1 MCGDFVVRSADLL
14 SLVLGWVNVIPA
26 LGPGGENMKGMVLAF
41 ALFLISNSSMAADCF
56 DMAGRDYNIDPDL
69 LRAISWQ
76 ESKWVVG
83 AIGKN
88 PGTGYGAGLMQIDSQ
103 HHTSLMQYGIKPERL
118 LTDACLNIYT
128 GAYYLALAFK
138 KWGVSWEAVGAYN
151 AGFRRTDRQAMR
163 RLEYARK
170 IEIFYRAIK
179 TNKNAGQSR
188 PVKK

>member
-1 MCGDFVVRSADLL
+1 MRKQ
-14 SLVLGWVNVIPA
+14 LVLA
-26 LGPGGENMKGMVLAF
+26 TLL
-41 ALFLISNSSMAADCF
+41 LISTPAWAADCF
-56 DMAGRDYNIDPDL
+56 DMAGRDYRIDPDL

-76 ESKWVVG
+76 ESKWKVN

-88 PGTGYGAGLMQIDSQ
+88 PGSGYGAGLMQIDSQ
-103 HHTSLMQYGIKPERL
+103 HQGELSQYGIKLGHL

-151 AGFRRTDRQAMR
+151 AGFRRTDSQAIR

-170 IEIFYRAIK
+170 IEAIYLAIK
-179 TNKNAGQSR
+179 RNKNAGQSSLT
-188 PVKK
+188 KN

>member
-1 MCGDFVVRSADLL
+1 MRKQ
-14 SLVLGWVNVIPA
+14 LVLA
-26 LGPGGENMKGMVLAF
+26 TLL
-41 ALFLISNSSMAADCF
+41 LISMPAWSADCF
-56 DMAGRDYNIDPDL
+56 DMAGRDYRIDPDL

-76 ESKWVVG
+76 ESKWVVN

-88 PGTGYGAGLMQIDSQ
+88 PGSGYGAGLMQIDSQ
-103 HHTSLMQYGIKPERL
+103 HHARLSEFGIKPEHL

-163 RLEYARK
+163 RLAYARK
-170 IEIFYRAIK
+170 IEAIYRAIK
-179 TNKNAGQSR
+179 ANKNAGQSR
-188 PVKK
+188 LVKNERPHE

>member
-1 MCGDFVVRSADLL
+1 MRKQ
-14 SLVLGWVNVIPA
+14 LVLA
-26 LGPGGENMKGMVLAF
+26 TLL
-41 ALFLISNSSMAADCF
+41 LISTPAWAADCF
-56 DMAGRDYNIDPDL
+56 DMAGRDYRIDSDL

-76 ESKWVVG
+76 ESKWKVN

-88 PGTGYGAGLMQIDSQ
+88 PGAGYGAGLMQIDSQ
-103 HHTSLMQYGIKPERL
+103 HQGELSQYGIKPGHL

-151 AGFRRTDRQAMR
+151 AGFRRSDRQAIR

-170 IEIFYRAIK
+170 IEAIYLAIK
-179 TNKNAGQSR
+179 RNKNAGQSSLT
-188 PVKK
+188 KN

>member
-1 MCGDFVVRSADLL
+1 MKKQ
-14 SLVLGWVNVIPA
+14 LVLA
-26 LGPGGENMKGMVLAF
+26 TLL
-41 ALFLISNSSMAADCF
+41 LISMPAWSADCF
-56 DMAGRDYNIDPDL
+56 DMAGRDYRIDPDL

-76 ESKWVVG
+76 ESKWKVN

-88 PGTGYGAGLMQIDSQ
+88 PGAGYGAGLMQIDSQ
-103 HHTSLMQYGIKPERL
+103 HQGELSQYGIKPGHL

-170 IEIFYRAIK
+170 IEAIYLAIK
-179 TNKNAGQSR
+179 KNKNAGQSSLTI
-188 PVKK
+188 K

>member
-1 MCGDFVVRSADLL
+1 
-14 SLVLGWVNVIPA
+14 
-26 LGPGGENMKGMVLAF
+26 
-41 ALFLISNSSMAADCF
+41 MA
-56 DMAGRDYNIDPDL
+56 
-69 LRAISWQ
+69 
-76 ESKWVVG
+76 ESKWVVN

-103 HHTSLMQYGIKPERL
+103 HHARLSEFGIKPEHL

-163 RLEYARK
+163 RLAYARK
-170 IEIFYRAIK
+170 IEAVYRAIK
-179 TNKNAGQSR
+179 ANKNAGQSR
-188 PVKK
+188 LLKRKTS

>member
-1 MCGDFVVRSADLL
+1 M
-14 SLVLGWVNVIPA
+14 
-26 LGPGGENMKGMVLAF
+26 AF
-41 ALFLISNSSMAADCF
+41 AALLLISTPVWATDCF
-56 DMAGRDYNIDPDL
+56 DLAGRDYRIDPDL

-76 ESKWVVG
+76 ESKWVVD
-83 AIGKN
+83 AVGKN

-103 HHTSLMQYGIKPERL
+103 HHARLSEFGIKPEHL

-163 RLEYARK
+163 RLAYARK
-170 IEIFYRAIK
+170 IEAVYRAIK
-179 TNKNAGQSR
+179 ANKNAGQSR
-188 PVKK
+188 AVKNERPHE

>member
-1 MCGDFVVRSADLL
+1 MLNPHM
-14 SLVLGWVNVIPA
+14 GWVNVFPGNDPEGYHVKKILIIAA
-26 LGPGGENMKGMVLAF
+26 LL
-41 ALFLISNSSMAADCF
+41 LISTPSWGEDCF
-56 DMAGRDYNIDPDL
+56 DMAGRDYRIDPDL

-76 ESKWVVG
+76 ESKWVVS

-103 HHTSLMQYGIKPERL
+103 HHSQLSQYGIKPEHL

-138 KWGVSWEAVGAYN
+138 KWGVSWDAVGAYN

-163 RLEYARK
+163 RLVYARK
-170 IEIFYRAIK
+170 IEAIYRAIK
-179 TNKNAGQSR
+179 TNKNAGQ
-188 PVKK
+188 PHAVKK

>member
-1 MCGDFVVRSADLL
+1 MRKQ
-14 SLVLGWVNVIPA
+14 LVLA
-26 LGPGGENMKGMVLAF
+26 TLL
-41 ALFLISNSSMAADCF
+41 LISTPAWAADCF
-56 DMAGRDYNIDPDL
+56 DMAGRDYRIDPDL

-76 ESKWVVG
+76 ESKWKVN

-88 PGTGYGAGLMQIDSQ
+88 PGAGYGAGLMQIDSQ
-103 HHTSLMQYGIKPERL
+103 HQGELSQYGIKPGHL

-170 IEIFYRAIK
+170 IEAIYLAIK
-179 TNKNAGQSR
+179 KNKNAGQSSLTT
-188 PVKK
+188 K

>member
-1 MCGDFVVRSADLL
+1 MRKQ
-14 SLVLGWVNVIPA
+14 LVLA
-26 LGPGGENMKGMVLAF
+26 TLL
-41 ALFLISNSSMAADCF
+41 LISTPAWAADCF
-56 DMAGRDYNIDPDL
+56 DMAGRDYRIDPDL

-76 ESKWVVG
+76 ESKWKVN

-88 PGTGYGAGLMQIDSQ
+88 PGAGYGAGLMQIDSQ
-103 HHTSLMQYGIKPERL
+103 HQGELSQYGIKPGHL

-151 AGFRRTDRQAMR
+151 AGFRRTDRQAIR

-170 IEIFYRAIK
+170 IEAIYLAIK
-179 TNKNAGQSR
+179 KNKNAGQLSLT
-188 PVKK
+188 KN

>member
-1 MCGDFVVRSADLL
+1 MKKILIITALL
-14 SLVLGWVNVIPA
+14 
-26 LGPGGENMKGMVLAF
+26 
-41 ALFLISNSSMAADCF
+41 LISTPSLAEDCF
-56 DMAGRDYNIDPDL
+56 DMAGRDYKIDPDL

-76 ESKWVVG
+76 ESKWVKD

-103 HHTSLMQYGIKPERL
+103 HHTQLSQYGIKPEHL

-151 AGFRRTDRQAMR
+151 AGFLRTDRQTTR
-163 RLEYARK
+163 RLAYARK
-170 IEIFYRAIK
+170 IEAIYQAIK
-179 TNKNAGQSR
+179 ANKNAVQ
-188 PVKK
+188 PHVNKK

>member
-1 MCGDFVVRSADLL
+1 
-14 SLVLGWVNVIPA
+14 
-26 LGPGGENMKGMVLAF
+26 
-41 ALFLISNSSMAADCF
+41 
-56 DMAGRDYNIDPDL
+56 MAGRDYRIDPDL

-76 ESKWVVG
+76 EAKWKVN

-88 PGTGYGAGLMQIDSQ
+88 PGSGYGAGLMQIDSQ
-103 HHTSLMQYGIKPERL
+103 HQGELSQYGIKPGHL

-151 AGFRRTDRQAMR
+151 AGFRRTDRQAIR

-170 IEIFYRAIK
+170 IEAIYLAIK
-179 TNKNAGQSR
+179 RNKNAGQSSLA
-188 PVKK
+188 KN

>member
-1 MCGDFVVRSADLL
+1 
-14 SLVLGWVNVIPA
+14 
-26 LGPGGENMKGMVLAF
+26 
-41 ALFLISNSSMAADCF
+41 
-56 DMAGRDYNIDPDL
+56 MAGRDYRIDPDL

-76 ESKWVVG
+76 ESKWVVN

-103 HHTSLMQYGIKPERL
+103 HHARLSEFGIKPEQL

-163 RLEYARK
+163 RLAYAERL
-170 IEIFYRAIK
+170 RLSTGPSRQIK
-179 TNKNAGQSR
+179 MPDNPGLLKTKDLMNEVFFQ
-188 PVKK
+188 VYD

>member
-1 MCGDFVVRSADLL
+1 LR
-14 SLVLGWVNVIPA
+14 
-26 LGPGGENMKGMVLAF
+26 KKLAF
-41 ALFLISNSSMAADCF
+41 AALLLISTPAWATDCF
-56 DMAGRDYNIDPDL
+56 DMAGGDYQIDPDL

-76 ESKWVVG
+76 ESKWVVN

-88 PGTGYGAGLMQIDSQ
+88 PGSGYGAGLMQIDSQ
-103 HHTSLMQYGIKPERL
+103 HHARLSEFGIKPEHL

-163 RLEYARK
+163 RLAYARK
-170 IEIFYRAIK
+170 IEAIYRAIK
-179 TNKNAGQSR
+179 ANKNAGQSR
-188 PVKK
+188 LVKNERPHE

>member
-1 MCGDFVVRSADLL
+1 MRKQ
-14 SLVLGWVNVIPA
+14 LVLATLLLILTPA
-26 LGPGGENMKGMVLAF
+26 W
-41 ALFLISNSSMAADCF
+41 AADCF
-56 DMAGRDYNIDPDL
+56 DMAGRDYRIDPDL

-76 ESKWVVG
+76 ESKWKVN

-88 PGTGYGAGLMQIDSQ
+88 PGSGYGAGLMQIDSQ
-103 HHTSLMQYGIKPERL
+103 HQGELSQYGIKPGHL

-151 AGFRRTDRQAMR
+151 AGFRRTDRQAIR

-170 IEIFYRAIK
+170 IEAIYLAIK
-179 TNKNAGQSR
+179 KNKNAGQSSLTR
-188 PVKK
+188 N